1 MRILNNE
8 KYQANKQ
15 SLLEYGFIKENKTYR
30 YIKNIINNEFQVL
43 VEYKD
48 NIMTSKLIERY
59 FNDEYLQADSKISGE
74 YSNNIKNEY
83 EEILNDI
90 IEKCFIKKVF
100 NSNQTK
106 QVIDYIKNKYNINLE
121 YLWEKYDDTAIVRN
135 NRNNKWFGIIMKINK
150 NKLDNSTN
158 NLIEVLDLSYYKNRV
173 DEVIDNKS
181 IYPGYH
187 MNKKSWITVILDNSL
202 NIKDIYKLIDISYE
216 ISITKK

>member
-8 KYQANKQ
+8 KYQVNKQ
-15 SLLEYGFIKENKTYR
+15 SLLEYGFINENNIYT

-48 NIMTSKLIERY
+48 NIMTSKLIEVAY
-59 FNDEYLQADSKISGE
+59 QDEYLQADSKTSGE

-90 IEKCFIKKVF
+90 IEKCFTKKVF
-100 NSNQTK
+100 NYNQTK

-135 NRNNKWFGIIMKINK
+135 NCNNKWFGIIMKINK

-187 MNKKSWITVILDNSL
+187 MNKKSWITVILDNSM
-202 NIKDIYKLIDISYE
+202 NINDIYNLIDISYE
-216 ISITKK
+216 ISKMKK